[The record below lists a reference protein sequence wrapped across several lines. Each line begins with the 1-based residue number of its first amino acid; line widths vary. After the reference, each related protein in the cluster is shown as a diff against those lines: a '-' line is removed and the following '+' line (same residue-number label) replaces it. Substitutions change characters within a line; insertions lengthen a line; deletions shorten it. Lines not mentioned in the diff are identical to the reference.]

1 VQIRVCGSVSI
12 LHELR
17 TKGTMRG
24 RRGGDPFFFVGGGE
38 GSALSPSLVKLKMTA
53 VAVAIHHLIV
63 NEGGSRPVC
72 TQDGSQV
79 IDAKG

>member
-24 RRGGDPFFFVGGGE
+24 RTGRPFFFLRGGE

-63 NEGGSRPVC
+63 NEGGSRPFC